1 MKIAILTSGI
11 LPVPAVKGGA
21 VENLVDFYLD
31 YNDKHRLHD
40 ITVYSVGD
48 ALARYHPA
56 TLSDSNHYRFVEV
69 QSLWAK
75 LRKNLYHKLNG
86 EGYYHYSIEY
96 FFQQVL
102 HHIGRQQYDML
113 IVENRPGY
121 LLRIPQDLKAKVVLH
136 LHNDFLHAEAKGAQ
150 DIYNR
155 AKGIICI
162 SDFIRQRVA
171 TINSDSD
178 RKCVTVLN
186 GIDVEAFSRPTTTP
200 RQRET
205 GLQDSDFVI
214 VFSGRIVEEK
224 GIRQLLTA
232 MQELKDRKD
241 IKLLIVG
248 GSFYGNE
255 RRETAFIHKL
265 RELAT
270 DIRDQIVFT
279 GFRPYSEMPSLL
291 AQADIAVLPSVWDEP
306 LGLTCIEAM
315 ATGLPIITTRK
326 GGIPETVTPACAI
339 MLDVDEQLPHHIATA
354 ILDLYDHPE
363 KRQAMGRTAIEQ
375 AQTFSKERYAERFFQ
390 ALKAF

>member
-21 VENLVDFYLD
+21 VENLTDFYLA
-31 YNDKHRLHD
+31 YNDRHHLHD

-48 ALARYHPA
+48 QATRHHPA
-56 TLSDSNHYRFVEV
+56 LQSEVNHYHFVEV
-69 QSLWAK
+69 QSLLAK
-75 LRKNLYHKLNG
+75 VRKRLYHWLHG
-86 EGYYHYSIEY
+86 EGYYHYTIEY
-96 FFQQVL
+96 FFQQAMR
-102 HHIGRQQYDML
+102 HIRHQGYDMVIL
-113 IVENRPGY
+113 ENRPGY
-121 LLRIPQDLKAKVVLH
+121 GLQIPKDLQAKVVLH
-136 LHNDFLHAEAKGAQ
+136 LHNDFLHADTKGAR
-150 DIYNR
+150 DIYDR
-155 AKGIICI
+155 MDGIVCI

-186 GIDVEAFSRPTTTP
+186 GIDVEAFSQSHTKDRRRTA
-200 RQRET
+200 
-205 GLQDSDFVI
+205 GLQDSDFVV

-255 RRETAFIHKL
+255 RRETAFIREL

-363 KRQAMGRTAIEQ
+363 KRQAMGRAAIEQ

-390 ALKAF
+390 ALKSF